1 MFRTALATIVLAAT
15 VAAACSGSA
24 SGAFPGNNGLIAFVN
39 DRNGTPSIYAM
50 DSDGTNI
57 QRLVPNMPQ
66 GSYAAASPDGKKIV
80 FSVRIESGSTYSFE
94 LWTMDADGSHAR
106 RFLARVSDRPYA
118 ATWSPD
124 GKKIAYYLDDSL
136 WVVNANSHGAREI
149 TGADFSNAAP
159 SWSRK
164 NLIAFDRAGS
174 IWVVNPKS
182 GQERRVGPGSQ
193 PSWSPDGTKLAYVAV
208 PQSGVL
214 NDIYVMR
221 ADGRGSKRLTR
232 TPNSNEDQPAWSSG
246 GRWIV
251 FTGKQGVYVMRS
263 RGGRSRVVAAKGIQ
277 PSWTRGDV
285 LYTRR
290 TPRWSG
296 FVLRTDLSGKHAKWL
311 LRPRVDA
318 GPTWSPDGSQLA
330 FTRDDVLSLVDAY
343 GGTPRSIGL
352 KGADPAWSP
361 DGQRLIV
368 ASGLDLVIVNA
379 DGSEPTPL
387 GLKLDPEKYTQVSE
401 PDWTAK
407 GTNAGVDTIAFVA
420 TSTSGIKS
428 IFVVELLTKTLELES
443 KTPTE
448 LNLGCETV
456 GASSPNW
463 SPNGTQLAFACD
475 QSIALSNSDGSNL
488 SPLGSADNATLAWS
502 PDGQRI
508 VFSRQFGDHWAQLQ
522 IMNSDGTVPTE
533 LGTGPGSSDQPDW
546 QPLP

>member
-1 MFRTALATIVLAAT
+1 MFRTALATTILAAT
-15 VAAACSGSA
+15 VAATCSGSA
-24 SGAFPGNNGLIAFVN
+24 RGAFPGNNGLIAFVN

-50 DSDGTNI
+50 NSDGTNI
-57 QRLVPNMPQ
+57 QRLVPNEPQ

-80 FSVRIESGSTYSFE
+80 FSVRIASGSTYSFE
-94 LWTMDADGSHAR
+94 LWTMNANGSHAD
-106 RFLARVSDRPYA
+106 RFLAAASDRPYA
-118 ATWSPD
+118 ATWSPN
-124 GKKIAYYLDDSL
+124 GKKIAYYRDDSL
-136 WVVNANSHGAREI
+136 WVVNASSHGAREI
-149 TGADFSNAAP
+149 TGADFSSAAP

-208 PQSGVL
+208 PQSGVY
-214 NDIYVMR
+214 NDIYVRR
-221 ADGRGSKRLTR
+221 ANGSGSKRLTR
-232 TPNSNEDQPAWSSG
+232 TPNVNEDQPAWSSG

-263 RGGRSRVVAAKGIQ
+263 GGGSSRLVAAKGMQ
-277 PSWTRGDV
+277 PSWARGDV

-296 FVLRTDLSGKHAKWL
+296 FVLRTDLSGKHTKWL

-352 KGADPAWSP
+352 TGADPAWSP

-368 ASGLDLVIVNA
+368 ASGLDLVIANA

-401 PDWTAK
+401 PDWTAN
-407 GTNAGVDTIAFVA
+407 GSSAGVDTIAFVA
-420 TSTSGIKS
+420 TGASGIRS
-428 IFVVELLTKTLELES
+428 IFVVDLLTKTLKLKPKS
-443 KTPTE
+443 ATE

-475 QSIALSNSDGSNL
+475 QSIALSSSDGSNL
-488 SPLGSADNATLAWS
+488 DPLGLADNATLAWS

-533 LGTGPGSSDQPDW
+533 FGTGPGSSDQPDW

>member
-1 MFRTALATIVLAAT
+1 MFRTALATTILAAT
-15 VAAACSGSA
+15 VAATCSGSA
-24 SGAFPGNNGLIAFVN
+24 RGAFPGNNGLIAFVN

-50 DSDGTNI
+50 NSDGTNI
-57 QRLVPNMPQ
+57 QRLVPNEPQ

-80 FSVRIESGSTYSFE
+80 FSVRIASGSTYSFE
-94 LWTMDADGSHAR
+94 LWTMNANGSHAD
-106 RFLARVSDRPYA
+106 RFLAAASDRPYA
-118 ATWSPD
+118 ATWSPN
-124 GKKIAYYLDDSL
+124 GKKIAYYRDDSL
-136 WVVNANSHGAREI
+136 WVVNASSYGAREI
-149 TGADFSNAAP
+149 TSADFSSAAP
-159 SWSRK
+159 SWSKK

-182 GQERRVGPGSQ
+182 GQEYRVGPGSQ

-208 PQSGVL
+208 PQSGVY
-214 NDIYVMR
+214 NDIYVRR
-221 ADGRGSKRLTR
+221 ANGSGSKRLTR
-232 TPNSNEDQPAWSSG
+232 TPNVNEDQPAWSSG
-246 GRWIV
+246 GRWIA

-263 RGGRSRVVAAKGIQ
+263 GRGSSRLVAAKGMQ
-277 PSWTRGDV
+277 PSWARGDV

-296 FVLRTDLSGKHAKWL
+296 FVLRTDLSGKHTKWL

-318 GPTWSPDGSQLA
+318 GPAWSPDGSQLA
-330 FTRDDVLSLVDAY
+330 FTRDDVVSLVDAY

-368 ASGLDLVIVNA
+368 ASGLDLVIANA
-379 DGSEPTPL
+379 DGSEPTLL

-401 PDWTAK
+401 PDWTAN
-407 GTNAGVDTIAFVA
+407 GSSAGVDTIAFVA
-420 TSTSGIKS
+420 TGTSGIRS
-428 IFVVELLTKTLELES
+428 IFVVELPTKTLKLKS
-443 KTPTE
+443 KTATE

-475 QSIALSNSDGSNL
+475 QSIALSSSDGSNL
-488 SPLGSADNATLAWS
+488 DPLGLADNATLAWS

-533 LGTGPGSSDQPDW
+533 FGTGPGSSDQPDW